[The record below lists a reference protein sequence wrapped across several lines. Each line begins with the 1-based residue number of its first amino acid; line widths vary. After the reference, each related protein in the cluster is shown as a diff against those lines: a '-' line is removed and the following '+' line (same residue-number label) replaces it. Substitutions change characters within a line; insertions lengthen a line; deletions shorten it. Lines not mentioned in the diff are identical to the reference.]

1 RPYLDRLLSNAD
13 QIDFTHHVASVAYV
27 DLAWLEGDA
36 RLAEEHA
43 LRAFSIAVKS
53 GSPYVR
59 VHAQACRGLSHI
71 LAGRLAAAVEDL
83 TEALS
88 FARRRKTGL
97 EIEARILAD
106 LANAYRLKRD
116 FAAAL
121 HCATEAIDVAA
132 ARCARIPACLAH
144 IVRADVLW
152 VTTEAIDRANSDLRE
167 ARDLIQKTGAII
179 YEPLLPDLEPN

>member
-1 RPYLDRLLSNAD
+1 GWVSEALPVNIEATNHAHEIGVLDRQLLGFDVELWLTVMRGQILIMLGRVEEARPYLDRLLSNAD

-27 DLAWLEGDA
+27 DRAWLEGDA

-71 LAGRLAAAVEDL
+71 LAGRLDAAVEDL

-97 EIEARILAD
+97 EIEA
-106 LANAYRLKRD
+106 
-116 FAAAL
+116 
-121 HCATEAIDVAA
+121 
-132 ARCARIPACLAH
+132 
-144 IVRADVLW
+144 
-152 VTTEAIDRANSDLRE
+152 
-167 ARDLIQKTGAII
+167 
-179 YEPLLPDLEPN
+179 